1 MKIWRFSNLFYNNME
16 ANKNMSENNMT
27 DSVLSHVGDG
37 VRQIAPYRP
46 GRSAEEVAAERGV
59 SDVIKLASNENP
71 LGACDAAVLALRELS
86 GDSVSRYP
94 DGGCRQLRT
103 AVAKQLNV
111 SQEELIFGNGSNE
124 ILELAAQL
132 MLSENDVAV
141 YSQHAFLVYQL
152 AVAAR
157 RGRGIAVPAGDDYAH
172 DLPALAECA
181 IKNRARLIYIGNPNN
196 PTGTWH
202 SPQAI
207 GEWMTQIPSDTLV
220 VLDEAY
226 REYVDGKCTLSSER
240 FPNLLITRTFSK
252 IHGLAGLRIG
262 YGVGAPSLIDMLNRI
277 RQPFNVGGAAQ
288 AAAAA
293 AMNDFQ
299 HVERSVSS
307 NAAGMKEVAAGLD
320 ALSLRRL
327 PSRANFITFCL
338 DSADNAGRV
347 YEGLLDNGI
356 IIRPLADYGMP
367 EWLRMTIGTE
377 SENKRFLDS
386 LKRIIK

>member
-1 MKIWRFSNLFYNNME
+1 M
-16 ANKNMSENNMT
+16 A

-37 VRQIAPYRP
+37 VRQIAPYKP

-71 LGACDAAVLALRELS
+71 LGASDAAVKALHELS
-86 GDSVSRYP
+86 ANSVSRYP

-103 AVAKQLNV
+103 AVAEQLNI

-132 MLSENDVAV
+132 MLGENDVAV
-141 YSQHAFLVYQL
+141 YSQHAFVVYQL

-157 RGRGIAVPAGDDYAH
+157 RGKGIAVPTDDDYAH

-181 IKNRARLIYIGNPNN
+181 IKNQARLIYIGNPNN

-202 SPQAI
+202 SPQTI
-207 GEWMTQIPSDTLV
+207 SEWMTTIPSDTLV

-226 REYVDGKCTLSSER
+226 REYVDGECTLSSGR

-262 YGVGAPSLIDMLNRI
+262 YGIGAPPLIDMLNRI

-288 AAAAA
+288 AAAVE
-293 AMNDFQ
+293 AMNDSR
-299 HVERSVSS
+299 HVARSVES
-307 NAAGMKEVAAGLD
+307 NAAGMKEITAGLD

-338 DSADNAGRV
+338 GSADSAVRV

-356 IIRPLADYGMP
+356 IIRPLSDYGMS

-377 SENKRFLDS
+377 SENKRFLES
-386 LKRIIK
+386 LKRIIR